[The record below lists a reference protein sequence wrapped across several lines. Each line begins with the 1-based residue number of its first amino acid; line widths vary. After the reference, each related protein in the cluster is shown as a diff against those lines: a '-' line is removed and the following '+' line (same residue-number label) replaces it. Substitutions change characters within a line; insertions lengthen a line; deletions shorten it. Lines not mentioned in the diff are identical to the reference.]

1 MKRLGPEFREVVVCV
16 WWLEAETSDDGEGG
30 IANCGECLGGIVG
43 TDSTGV
49 FMESDVADIVQFVF
63 DAPMATVQ
71 FQEPFGS
78 GFLATQAGDGMDN
91 LNAFLVLADATPGDA
106 ADLGEAGPLV
116 EIFGQAGAAF
126 QPAKFEPA
134 MSLVKALVAL
144 DVRRRRPW
152 GRGGNPARRPGRC
165 RP

>member
-1 MKRLGPEFREVVVCV
+1 MKCLEAEFREVIVCV
-16 WWLEAETSDDGEGG
+16 WWLEAETSDDGEGD
-30 IANCGECLGGIVG
+30 IAKCGECLGSVVG
-43 TDSTGV
+43 AGSAGV
-49 FMESDVADIVQFVF
+49 FMESDVAYIVQFVF
-63 DAPMATVQ
+63 DAPMAAVQ

-78 GFLATQAGDGMDN
+78 GFLAAQAGDGMDN
-91 LNAFLVLADATPGDA
+91 LNAFLAFADAAPGDA
-106 ADLGEAGPLV
+106 ADLGETGPLV

-126 QPAKFEPA
+126 EPAPFEPA
-134 MSLVKALVAL
+134 VSLVEALVAL